1 MFEKLIWLIGFFV
14 LIGALASID
23 AFAVPNRSAKPSAT
37 EEYGDEEVRIA
48 VACGT
53 LKGSGRVLIVDPVA
67 GKTYVFPF
75 TCPLED

>member
-1 MFEKLIWLIGFFV
+1 MFARIVILLVFV
-14 LIGALASID
+14 IALAALACVD
-23 AFAVPNRSAKPSAT
+23 AFAIPNRSAKPSA

-53 LKGSGRVLIVDPVA
+53 LRGSGRVLIVDPVA
-67 GKTYVFPF
+67 GKTYIFPF

>member
-1 MFEKLIWLIGFFV
+1 MFWKLIALVVFV
-14 LIGALASID
+14 IALAALACID
-23 AFAVPNRSAKPSAT
+23 AFAVPNRSAKPST

-53 LKGSGRVLIVDPVA
+53 LRGSGRVLIVDPVA
-67 GKTYVFPF
+67 SKTYVFPF